1 MDVRTHVE
9 VEAELK
15 QLGERL
21 ARTHEGEEHRRL
33 VSYIDAN
40 RQLLGSILLARDK
53 KMRPEIYGLTAAHD
67 AVEDKAVAKPQV
79 AAVFGKRVANAV
91 GRLVAEPVTKE
102 TLEAEMDVLS
112 RRLARTNDAR
122 EHEKIA
128 GELNAKRKRLGE
140 LLLADDKRRRPGVY
154 RH

>member
-1 MDVRTHVE
+1 MDVRMHVE

-15 QLGERL
+15 QLGERM
-21 ARTHEGEEHRRL
+21 ARTHDAREHRRL

-53 KMRPEIYGLTAAHD
+53 KMRPEIYGLSAAHD
-67 AVEDKAVAKPQV
+67 MVEDGVVEKPFP
-79 AAVFGKRVANAV
+79 AIFGKRVAAAV

-102 TLEAEMDVLS
+102 ALEAEMDVLS
-112 RRLARTNDAR
+112 RRLARTNDPR
-122 EHEKIA
+122 EHETVA

-140 LLLADDKRRRPGVY
+140 LLLADDKQRRPGAY